1 VARRHLSKVA
11 VAVRHQHLAETFF
24 LDALDVDPNALR
36 VERSPSLALARG
48 RVGAV
53 VGGYVL
59 GKLAIRQSLVLGA
72 PAVAAVY
79 LLHFAH
85 LSKCEQRYMR

>member
-1 VARRHLSKVA
+1 MLLFEAKTKRWRHISHCLTARL
-11 VAVRHQHLAETFF
+11 ETFF
-24 LDALDVDPNALR
+24 LDTLDVDPNALR

-53 VGGYVL
+53 VGGYEL
-59 GKLAIRQSLVLGA
+59 GKLAIRQSLVLGG
-72 PAVAAVY
+72 PAVAAVF

-85 LSKCEQRYMR
+85 LS

>member
-1 VARRHLSKVA
+1 VARRYLSKVA

-24 LDALDVDPNALR
+24 LDALDVDPNTLR

-53 VGGYVL
+53 VGGYEL
-59 GKLAIRQSLVLGA
+59 GKLIRQSLVLGA

-85 LSKCEQRYMR
+85 LSKCEHRYMR